1 MRRLALALS
10 LVTTTVAIATPPVAL
25 ASTSDDIQVDCQD
38 GRINGKYT
46 QKQYRDALRT
56 IQTDLDE
63 YSDCR
68 DVIRR
73 AQLAAAGKRSSG
85 TKGSGTAR
93 TGSAADDGATDGA
106 AQASA
111 PASTGGTA
119 AQILAD
125 SSPTERSA
133 VTKAI
138 QPSETPVIVGGRAV
152 SPDASSAPAG
162 AANTLPTPLVVVLV
176 LLGLGLAASGV
187 QTLRSLIH
195 ARRASS
201 T

>member
-10 LVTTTVAIATPPVAL
+10 LVTITVAIAVPSVAL
-25 ASTSDDIQVDCQD
+25 ASTSDVIHVDCQD
-38 GRINGKYT
+38 GRIDGTYT

-56 IQTDLDE
+56 IQTALDE

-85 TKGSGTAR
+85 AKGSGATR
-93 TGSAADDGATDGA
+93 TGRTADDGATGGTT
-106 AQASA
+106 QA

-125 SSPTERSA
+125 ASPTERSA

-138 QPSETPVIVGGRAV
+138 QSSEIPVIVGGRAV
-152 SPDASSAPAG
+152 APDASSAPAG
-162 AANTLPTPLVVVLV
+162 AAN
-176 LLGLGLAASGV
+176 
-187 QTLRSLIH
+187 
-195 ARRASS
+195 
-201 T
+201 

>member
-10 LVTTTVAIATPPVAL
+10 LVAITVAIVAPSVAL
-25 ASTSDDIQVDCQD
+25 ASTSDVIHVDCQD
-38 GRINGKYT
+38 GRIDGKYT

-73 AQLAAAGKRSSG
+73 AQLAAAGSA
-85 TKGSGTAR
+85 KGSDAAS
-93 TGSAADDGATDGA
+93 TGSVVDDGATGGA

-125 SSPTERSA
+125 ASPTERSA

-138 QPSETPVIVGGRAV
+138 QSSEIPVIVGGRAI

-162 AANTLPTPLVVVLV
+162 AANALPTPLVVVLV

-187 QTLRSLIH
+187 QAPRSLIH
-195 ARRASS
+195 ARRASV